1 MNKKDEY
8 ILKLLRLFDTYIKN
22 RGYKGSLYKC
32 EDLSSNSQTYIK
44 TRHGYVRM

>member
-8 ILKLLRLFDTYIKN
+8 IRLLRLLFDMYSKN
-22 RGYKGSLYKC
+22 SGYKGSLYKR

-44 TRHGYVRM
+44 TRHGYGRM